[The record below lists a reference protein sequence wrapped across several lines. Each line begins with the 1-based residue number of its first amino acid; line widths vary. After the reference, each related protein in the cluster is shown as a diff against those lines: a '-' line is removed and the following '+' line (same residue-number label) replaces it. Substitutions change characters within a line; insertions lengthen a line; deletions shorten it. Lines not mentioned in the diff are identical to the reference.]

1 MWPSIVPALPF
12 CHYAIRVAKLRSKT
26 YPNQLKTL
34 GDHLRQCRIDR
45 KLFQRQV
52 AEILGV
58 HPLTVVNWERNATT
72 PPAHYREAIGTF
84 LGYLPVPANGMV
96 RRR

>member
-1 MWPSIVPALPF
+1 
-12 CHYAIRVAKLRSKT
+12 
-26 YPNQLKTL
+26 LKTWS
-34 GDHLRQCRIDR
+34 DRLRQCRIYR

-72 PPAHYREAIGTF
+72 PPAHYREVITVL
-84 LGYLPVPANGMV
+84 LGYLPTSIAG
-96 RRR
+96 